1 MINQIRPVLS
11 RLLALLAF
19 VLVLFQSA
27 AWAAPDATVS
37 NIRVSQTAATIRIV
51 FDVSTVPEYKVM
63 TLDNPLRLVIDMPG
77 VVNKAADQYI
87 FNDLTVDKLRL
98 AETEP
103 GKLRAVVDL
112 KTAYMYKVFTLKNPN
127 RLVVD
132 IIKNLDQKLV
142 EDIAPGIQYT
152 SLVRS
157 TGKGPVWAH
166 ILEVDLSAGYAL
178 TPVLS
183 NGMVK
188 GLEPLLS
195 IADRSQA
202 IAAVNG
208 SYFGLDGSI
217 IGLLKIDDEL
227 VSTPALPRTAL
238 GIRPDGKLFID
249 QVQYQGNVELP
260 DGQLLPINAINRA
273 RGENELVLYNRL
285 YASVTGSNNHGVE
298 YLVVDD
304 MITAVN
310 SNSSQIPPDG
320 IVLSAHGLK
329 ADQLSSLKIGD
340 SVKVTQTLGAEW
352 DDARHALGAGPMLVK
367 NKSVFL
373 TTKIEEFGSDV
384 AGGRAP
390 RTALGLKPDGGL
402 LLVVVDGRQQ
412 NSIGMTLLELA
423 LFMQEL
429 GVQDAMNLDGGGS
442 SEMVLKGKIVNKP
455 SDGRER
461 RVGDALAIIPSRIA
475 NLEK

>member
-1 MINQIRPVLS
+1 MINQIRPVMS

-19 VLVLFQSA
+19 VLVLFHSA
-27 AWAAPDATVS
+27 AWAAPNATVS
-37 NIRVSQTAATIRIV
+37 NIRVSQKAAAVRIV
-51 FDVSTVPEYKVM
+51 FDVSAVPEYKVM

-87 FNDLTVDKLRL
+87 FNDPTVDKLRL

-112 KTAYMYKVFTLKNPN
+112 KSAYMYKVFTLKNPN

-152 SLVRS
+152 SWVRS

-166 ILEVDLSAGYAL
+166 ILDVDLSAGYSV

-195 IADRSQA
+195 IAGRSQA

-227 VSTPALPRTAL
+227 VSTPALARTAL

-260 DGQLLPINAINRA
+260 DGQSLPINAI
-273 RGENELVLYNRL
+273 
-285 YASVTGSNNHGVE
+285 
-298 YLVVDD
+298 
-304 MITAVN
+304 
-310 SNSSQIPPDG
+310 
-320 IVLSAHGLK
+320 
-329 ADQLSSLKIGD
+329 
-340 SVKVTQTLGAEW
+340 
-352 DDARHALGAGPMLVK
+352 
-367 NKSVFL
+367 
-373 TTKIEEFGSDV
+373 
-384 AGGRAP
+384 
-390 RTALGLKPDGGL
+390 
-402 LLVVVDGRQQ
+402 
-412 NSIGMTLLELA
+412 
-423 LFMQEL
+423 
-429 GVQDAMNLDGGGS
+429 
-442 SEMVLKGKIVNKP
+442 
-455 SDGRER
+455 
-461 RVGDALAIIPSRIA
+461 
-475 NLEK
+475 